1 MKLQIY
7 SDIKRLKTILLH
19 RPSYEL
25 ENLMPDNMHR
35 LLFDDIPY
43 LKKAASEHDIFVN
56 LLRAQGVEVLYVE
69 DLVSEVLKDKTLR
82 QRFTEEFIEQS
93 YLKSDS
99 LREAVGEFY
108 ADIAEST
115 DLVSKFISGIRTSE
129 IGLKTKS
136 LFSMSSAN
144 EPLLIDPIP
153 NLYFTRDAISVIGS
167 GVSINKMNTK
177 TRSREAI
184 FYKYIF
190 EEHPYFKDEKI
201 KQLYDNEN
209 KFSIEGGDILVLS
222 EKVLAIGLSERT
234 SADGI
239 EKLAKNI
246 FSSGETFETIL
257 AFDIPKKRSCM
268 HLDTV
273 FTMIDYD
280 AFTIHPEIE
289 STLSVYALHRTSD
302 DGDYEIEYKKD
313 KLESILAEA
322 LCLDGVRL
330 IRCGNG
336 SLIDAI
342 REQWNDGS
350 NTLAIAPGEVI
361 VYDRNNVTNDS
372 LRKMGIKTYEIESS
386 ELSRGRGGPRCI
398 SMPLVRER

>member
-1 MKLQIY
+1 MKLQVY
-7 SDIKRLKTILLH
+7 SDINRLKTILLH
-19 RPSYEL
+19 RPDSEL
-25 ENLMPDNMHR
+25 ENLMPDNMQR

-43 LKKAASEHDIFVN
+43 LKKAAQEHDMFAN
-56 LLRAQGVEVLYVE
+56 LLLSKGVEILYVE
-69 DLVSEVLKDKTLR
+69 DLISEVLEDSSLR
-82 QRFTEEFIEQS
+82 KKFISEFIDES
-93 YLKSDS
+93 GLKSDS
-99 LREAVGEFY
+99 LKVGVEEFY
-108 ADIAEST
+108 SGIKNSKT
-115 DLVSKFISGIRTSE
+115 LVSKLIRGIRTSE
-129 IGLKTKS
+129 LDLKKRS
-136 LFSMSSAN
+136 LFSMINSG

-153 NLYFTRDAISVIGS
+153 NLYFTRDSISVIGS
-167 GVSINKMNTK
+167 GVSINKMSTK
-177 TRSREAI
+177 TRSREAL
-184 FYKYIF
+184 FYRYIF
-190 EEHPYFKDEKI
+190 EEHPHFKVENI
-201 KQLYDNEN
+201 RRLYDSKN

-239 EKLAKNI
+239 ENLAKNI
-246 FSSGETFETIL
+246 FSSDEPFETIL

-289 STLSVYALHRTSD
+289 TSLSVYALHRTSD
-302 DGDYEIEYKKD
+302 DGDYEIEYKKEE
-313 KLESILAEA
+313 LEVILADA
-322 LCLDGVRL
+322 LDLKSVRL

-361 VYDRNNVTNDS
+361 VYDRNNVTNDI
-372 LRKMGIKTYEIESS
+372 LRKNGIKTYEIDSS

-398 SMPLVRER
+398 SMPLVREM